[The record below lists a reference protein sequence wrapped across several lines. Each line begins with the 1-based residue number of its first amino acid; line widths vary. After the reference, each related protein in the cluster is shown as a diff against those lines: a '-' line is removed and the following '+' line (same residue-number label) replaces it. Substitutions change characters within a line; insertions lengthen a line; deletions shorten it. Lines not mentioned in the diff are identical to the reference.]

1 MRCPPSAPRHPGVVG
16 WGIFI
21 FLIAL
26 GIIQMDI
33 GGRTDCGCRL
43 DDKFFFRSTPA
54 PVLFRPFIPIG
65 IGVKKTRASLIILD
79 LSAADCNAFFFFPVL
94 RRLKMVGRGFFTV
107 RGKLK
112 LIVAIRDRLNPKC
125 FIEFRDVQRLLL
137 IDGWIRQTKPLFF
150 FIK

>member
-1 MRCPPSAPRHPGVVG
+1 
-16 WGIFI
+16 
-21 FLIAL
+21 
-26 GIIQMDI
+26 
-33 GGRTDCGCRL
+33 
-43 DDKFFFRSTPA
+43 
-54 PVLFRPFIPIG
+54 
-65 IGVKKTRASLIILD
+65 
-79 LSAADCNAFFFFPVL
+79 
-94 RRLKMVGRGFFTV
+94 MVGCGFFTV

>member
-1 MRCPPSAPRHPGVVG
+1 
-16 WGIFI
+16 
-21 FLIAL
+21 
-26 GIIQMDI
+26 MDI

-94 RRLKMVGRGFFTV
+94 RRLKNGWSWIFYRS
-107 RGKLK
+107 RQIK
-112 LIVAIRDRLNPKC
+112 IDCRDP
-125 FIEFRDVQRLLL
+125 
-137 IDGWIRQTKPLFF
+137 
-150 FIK
+150 